1 MIHLKHTF
9 YFIPYNY
16 TAHKAQT
23 LLMFGI
29 YPQFKSL
36 QGLVDI
42 IFM

>member
-9 YFIPYNY
+9 YFIPYN
-16 TAHKAQT
+16 TAHKART
-23 LLMFGI
+23 LLLFGI
-29 YPQFKSL
+29 YPQFKNL